1 LTIDSFWDIFPISMD
16 EPKFYPLL
24 VRLRPKAKAL
34 LDEAAAHQLRSRASL
49 IDEAILAMLDGKY
62 TGLNDRLSAFL
73 GREKG

>member
-1 LTIDSFWDIFPISMD
+1 MN

-24 VRLRPKAKAL
+24 VRLRPRAKAL

-62 TGLNDRLSAFL
+62 TGLDDRLNAFL
-73 GREKG
+73 GRERE